1 MKLKRVV
8 AVLTLLMLAAPSVS
22 AAEVYRWV
30 DAEGVV
36 QFGANPPPGVK
47 AESMTVRA
55 SGAATAAP
63 LPSAAASPVTQP
75 GAATPETALQ
85 QQQEAER
92 MRAQCANARDIV
104 SRLRENP
111 AASYARE
118 DGSYQRFGDEEREQ
132 RIQEALDFQRQHC
145 D

>member
-1 MKLKRVV
+1 MRPKEIAGAL
-8 AVLTLLMLAAPSVS
+8 LTLILLAPVAS

-30 DAEGVV
+30 DADGVV

-47 AESMTVRA
+47 AESMKVRGG
-55 SGAATAAP
+55 GAAPAVA
-63 LPSAAASPVTQP
+63 PSAQP
-75 GAATPETALQ
+75 APEPQPDAVAQENARKLRE
-85 QQQEAER
+85 EAER
-92 MRAQCANARDIV
+92 VRLECAKAREIV

-118 DGSYQRFGDEEREQ
+118 DGSYQRYGDDEREQ
-132 RIQEALDFQRQHC
+132 RIQQALDFQREHC